1 MRYTMSIWATIL
13 VVLSVTTFKADAFA
27 PNNGLQSLQQ
37 RSADA
42 VAQPKTTLSMAEI
55 KTPDVEKATLTVDTT
70 WRLRLLL
77 NDVTT
82 TKGKKLDG
90 QLFVVEGNFI
100 EEEGYEPPQGLFTP
114 TSTPSSK
121 EQVEEGEEPESDG
134 GMFLEVSNSRWKLS
148 EDPDDPKDG
157 LWIWGL
163 FKEPLYPFMLLQM
176 ETKEL
181 TLPSSGD
188 DENADSIPPLKLYAQ
203 INHFRNKDE
212 GTVKLQTANLNIRIL
227 EQIQLPGATVD
238 LFEEEAVGQ
247 VSFQPL

>member
-1 MRYTMSIWATIL
+1 MSW
-13 VVLSVTTFKADAFA
+13 STTFVSLLVTICRADAFA
-27 PNNGLQSLQQ
+27 PSGHLSMP
-37 RSADA
+37 RA
-42 VAQPKTTLSMAEI
+42 VTIARTPSLSMAD
-55 KTPDVEKATLTVDTT
+55 TASDVKKATLTDETN

-82 TKGKKLDG
+82 TKGRKLDG

-100 EEEGYEPPQGLFTP
+100 EEEGYEPPQGLFRP
-114 TSTPSSK
+114 TAKESTSGEIDEAG
-121 EQVEEGEEPESDG
+121 EQTDN
-134 GMFLEVSNSRWKLS
+134 GMALEVSNSRWKLS

-163 FKEPLYPFMLLQM
+163 FAEPLYPYMLLQM

-181 TLPSSGD
+181 TLPSSADG
-188 DENADSIPPLKLYAQ
+188 ENADSIPPLKLYAQ
-203 INHFRNKDE
+203 ISHIRNKDE
-212 GTVKLQTANLNIRIL
+212 GTVELKTANLNVRVL
-227 EQIQLPGATVD
+227 EQVQLPGATVD

>member
-1 MRYTMSIWATIL
+1 MAEATA
-13 VVLSVTTFKADAFA
+13 S
-27 PNNGLQSLQQ
+27 S
-37 RSADA
+37 
-42 VAQPKTTLSMAEI
+42 KTTLTDE
-55 KTPDVEKATLTVDTT
+55 TT

-82 TKGKKLDG
+82 TKGRKLDG

-100 EEEGYEPPQGLFTP
+100 EEEGYEPPQGLFQP
-114 TSTPSSK
+114 TGKQSTD
-121 EQVEEGEEPESDG
+121 EGEEETSS
-134 GMFLEVSNSRWKLS
+134 GMALEVSNSRWKLS

-181 TLPSSGD
+181 ILSSSNDG
-188 DENADSIPPLKLYAQ
+188 ENDDSIPPLKLYAQ
-203 INHFRNKDE
+203 INHIREKDGE
-212 GTVKLQTANLNIRIL
+212 GGVELKPANLNIRVL
-227 EQIQLPGATVD
+227 EQVNLPGATVD
-238 LFEEEAVGQ
+238 LFEEEQVGQ

>member
-1 MRYTMSIWATIL
+1 MSIWATVL
-13 VVLSVTTFKADAFA
+13 VVLCVTTFKADAFA
-27 PNNGLQSLQQ
+27 PNNGLLSFQQ
-37 RSADA
+37 RSADV

-55 KTPDVEKATLTVDTT
+55 KTPDMEKATLTVDTT

-77 NDVTT
+77 NDVKTA
-82 TKGKKLDG
+82 KGKKLDG

-114 TSTPSSK
+114 TGTPSSD
-121 EQVEEGEEPESDG
+121 EQVEEGDKSESDG

-163 FKEPLYPFMLLQM
+163 FKEPLYPFMLLQI

-181 TLPSSGD
+181 TLSSSAD
-188 DENADSIPPLKLYAQ
+188 EENADSIPPLKLYAQ

>member
-1 MRYTMSIWATIL
+1 MSRWASIL
-13 VVLSVTTFKADAFA
+13 VALSATMLRAGAFSPA
-27 PNNGLQSLQQ
+27 GSVSLQ
-37 RSADA
+37 RAG
-42 VAQPKTTLSMAEI
+42 VAAPSTTGLSMAEI
-55 KTPDVEKATLTVDTT
+55 KTPDVEKATLTDETT

-82 TKGKKLDG
+82 TKGRKLDG

-114 TSTPSSK
+114 TGIQLSN
-121 EQVEEGEEPESDG
+121 EEGEGDESSSNSG
-134 GMFLEVSNSRWKLS
+134 GTSLEVTSSRWKLS

-181 TLPSSGD
+181 TLPSSND
-188 DENADSIPPLKLYAQ
+188 DESADTIPPLKLYAQ
-203 INHFRNKDE
+203 INHIRNKEE
-212 GTVKLQTANLNIRIL
+212 GTVKLQTANLNVRVL
-227 EQIQLPGATVD
+227 EQVQLPGATVD